1 MTPDEGKQNISA
13 RATAKEG
20 KYLTFALGTEEYGL
34 EIQHVREIIGL
45 MEITPVPQVPAYVKG
60 VINLRGK
67 IIPVIDIRN
76 KFGMIH
82 VEYTAET
89 CIIVM
94 EVRGTLMG
102 IIVDRVCDVLEIMQK
117 DIESSPMFS
126 PDVNVSFI
134 LGIGKVGDR
143 VRILLDIEKILL
155 ADIKVTVNGSI

>member
-1 MTPDEGKQNISA
+1 MTPDEGRQGINT

-20 KYLTFALGTEEYGL
+20 KYLTFALGAEEYGL

-45 MEITPVPQVPAYVKG
+45 MEITPMPQVPVYVKG

-76 KFGMIH
+76 KFGMAQ
-82 VEYTAET
+82 VEYTTET

-94 EVRGTLMG
+94 EVRNALMG

-126 PDVNVSFI
+126 SDVNTSFI
-134 LGIGKVGDR
+134 MGIGKVGDR

-155 ADIKVTVNGSI
+155 DDINVTGSI